1 MNAPVAAG
9 RAAPPGFEAF
19 FEAVRERR
27 AAGVREI
34 RRLFGPARL
43 ALAAA
48 WAVTGERP
56 LVLFLPRDADLLPAA
71 DDLDTLLR
79 AFGVVLPVLR
89 LPGAAVNPY
98 LGVAPHAEV
107 LALRAEALAALAAGG
122 DSEGGDEGEGGT
134 PLVLA
139 SAAGAL
145 ARTAAPERLA
155 AARLRLRRGG
165 RTSPAVLAEHLAAAG
180 YRNENPVSSP
190 GDFAR
195 RGGILD
201 LFPVDRELPVR
212 VEFAFDEV
220 EDLRE
225 FEVETQRSGDH
236 LARPEALTAPPAWE
250 WIGASLPAAG
260 EAHPAFTRPGTET
273 CRSGLPDYLEGADLL
288 VADPARFR
296 EAAAEETLRVVEAR
310 ASVGRRATPGCA
322 PPEALLLPEESL
334 WERLDR
340 EPPAGAVRLPGLE
353 TPESPEEAKAADP
366 LGELPAREVDS
377 HLHRAAQL
385 FETLRRPAPA
395 GSAVLVFVPGEGA
408 AARFAARAA
417 EAGAAVRDGKQADGG
432 ASRPAG
438 RPGDRLGD
446 RPGESPPPVFV
457 HPGRLSGGFEIPLL
471 GLRVVSGAALMGAP
485 PRRRRRPSGTRT
497 FLSDFRD
504 LKPGDPVVHTEH
516 GIGRFLRVTRLE
528 SGADAPELVEIGYAK
543 GARLF
548 VPVDRLDLIE
558 RYRAGGENEPPP
570 LDRLGGSGW
579 ARRRQRVAKALRDI
593 ADELIRLY
601 AARRE
606 VEGHAFPAD
615 PPGLAEFEDGFEW
628 TETEDQARA
637 IREVFADMESPAPMD
652 RLLAGDVGFGKT
664 EVALRAAFK
673 AAMDGKQVAL
683 LAPTTV
689 LAAQHARLFAER
701 FRPFPLRVE
710 LLSRFRTP
718 KQQREVAAGLRS
730 GVVDIVIGTHRLL
743 SKDVEFRDLGL
754 LVVDEEQ
761 RFGVAAKE
769 RLKRLANR
777 VDHLAMTAT
786 PIPRT
791 LNMSLAGIRDL
802 SVIETPPRDRMAI
815 QTQVLPFDPT
825 RIREAVRHELAREG
839 QVYFVHNRIA
849 SLGAMQ
855 KLLADLVPE
864 ARVLVAHGQMR
875 ENALEKTILRFQERE
890 ADLLLSTTII
900 ENGLDLPRVNT
911 LVVNRAETFG
921 LSQLYQIRGRVGR
934 SSRRAYAYLL
944 VPPGAPLP
952 ERAEPRLRALREFS
966 DLGAGFRIAALD
978 LELRGA
984 GNLLGA
990 AQHGHLEAVGFDLYH
1005 RLLEEAVA
1013 DARGAPRR
1021 NRCALNLRFQLRI
1034 PREYLE
1040 DERQRMWLYKRCSSA
1055 ASGED
1060 LDRLAAEARDRFGPA
1075 PTELELLF
1083 EHVRLRLKAESLGY
1097 AAVHREAGALRLQ
1110 AGTEP
1115 DAAGGFR
1122 VPLPAKAGPAAV
1134 LESLSG
1140 ALSAVESARGGTGAP
1155 ASAPEA
1161 PDETPAPERATA

>member
-1 MNAPVAAG
+1 MNGSATAV
-9 RAAPPGFEAF
+9 RAAPPGFEALF
-19 FEAVRERR
+19 DAVRERR
-27 AAGVREI
+27 TVGVPEI

-48 WAVTGERP
+48 WAVVGGRP
-56 LVLFLPRDADLLPAA
+56 LVLFLPRDADLLESAE
-71 DDLDTLLR
+71 DLDSLLR
-79 AFGVVLPVLR
+79 AFGISRPILR

-98 LGVAPHAEV
+98 AGGAPHAEV
-107 LALRAEALAALAAGG
+107 LALRAEALAALAAGR
-122 DSEGGDEGEGGT
+122 EGNSTEDGA

-145 ARTAAPERLA
+145 ARTAEPERLA
-155 AARLRLRRGG
+155 AARIRLRRGD
-165 RTSPAVLAEHLAAAG
+165 RASPTRLAERLAAAG
-180 YRNENPVSSP
+180 YRHENPVSSP

-195 RGGILD
+195 RGGIFD
-201 LFPVDRELPVR
+201 LFPVDRELPIR
-212 VEFAFDEV
+212 IEFAFDEL

-225 FEVETQRSGDH
+225 FEVETQQSGDH
-236 LARPEALTAPPAWE
+236 LERPEALLAPPAWE

-260 EAHPAFTRPGTET
+260 EAHPAFTLPGTEGF
-273 CRSGLPDYLEGADLL
+273 RGGLPDFLGGADLL
-288 VADPARFR
+288 LADPERFF
-296 EAAAEETLRVVEAR
+296 EAAAAEILRVAESR
-310 ASVGRRATPGCA
+310 DYLGRRATRGTAA
-322 PPEALLLPEESL
+322 PDALLLPEGSL
-334 WERLDR
+334 RERLER
-340 EPPAGAVRLPGLE
+340 EPPTGAVRLTALE
-353 TPESPEEAKAADP
+353 TPGPVGPPAEKPGAPPE
-366 LGELPAREVDS
+366 ELPARPVDS
-377 HLHRAAQL
+377 YLHRAAAL
-385 FETLRRPAPA
+385 FESLRQPAPP
-395 GSAVLVFVPGEGA
+395 GSATHVFVPGAGA
-408 AARFAARAA
+408 AARFATRAA
-417 EAGAAVRDGKQADGG
+417 EAGAAVVEDPTAADG
-432 ASRPAG
+432 RTRG
-438 RPGDRLGD
+438 RGDA
-446 RPGESPPPVFV
+446 PPRVFV

-485 PRRRRRPSGTRT
+485 PRTRRRPSGTRT

-516 GIGRFLRVTRLE
+516 GVGRFLRVTRLE
-528 SGADAPELVEIGYAK
+528 SGEDAPELVEIGYAK

-558 RYRAGGENEPPP
+558 RYRAGGETGPPP
-570 LDRLGGSGW
+570 LDRLGGTGW
-579 ARRRQRVAKALRDI
+579 ARRRKRVAKALRDI

-601 AARRE
+601 AERRE
-606 VEGHAFPAD
+606 VEGHAFPRD
-615 PPGLAEFEDGFEW
+615 TPGLAEFEDGFEW

-637 IREVFADMESPAPMD
+637 IREVFADQESPAPMD

-673 AAMDGKQVAL
+673 SAMDGKQVAL

-689 LAAQHARLFAER
+689 LAAQHARVFTER

-718 KQQREVAAGLRS
+718 KQQREVVAGLRS

-769 RLKRLANR
+769 RLKRMTTR

-815 QTQVLPFDPT
+815 QTQVVAFDPT
-825 RIREAVRHELAREG
+825 RIAEAIRHELAREG
-839 QVYFVHNRIA
+839 QIYFVHNRID
-849 SLGAMQ
+849 SLGAMRN
-855 KLLADLVPE
+855 LLADLVPE
-864 ARVLVAHGQMR
+864 ARLLVAHGKMR
-875 ENALEKTILRFQERE
+875 ETALEQTILRFQDGE

-911 LVVNRAETFG
+911 LLVNRAETFG

-944 VPPGAPLP
+944 VPPGAPLSD
-952 ERAEPRLRALREFS
+952 RAEPRLRALREFS

-1013 DARGAPRR
+1013 DARGVPRR
-1021 NRCALNLRFQLRI
+1021 SRCAMNLRFRLRI
-1034 PREYLE
+1034 PADYLE

-1055 ASGED
+1055 AAEED
-1060 LDRLAAEARDRFGPA
+1060 LERLATEARDRFGPA
-1075 PTELELLF
+1075 PAELELLF
-1083 EHVRLRLKAESLGY
+1083 EHVRLRLQAEALGY
-1097 AAVHREAGALRLQ
+1097 AAVHREGGAIRLQ
-1110 AGTEP
+1110 AGDGP

-1122 VPLPAKAGPAAV
+1122 VPLPANAGPAAV
-1134 LESLSG
+1134 LESLAG
-1140 ALSAVESARGGTGAP
+1140 ALSAVEAARNAAGA
-1155 ASAPEA
+1155 APGAE
-1161 PDETPAPERATA
+1161 PAPRRATA

>member
-1 MNAPVAAG
+1 MSGSATAV
-9 RAAPPGFEAF
+9 RAAPPGFEAL

-27 AAGVREI
+27 TAGVPEI

-48 WAVTGERP
+48 WAVVGGRP
-56 LVLFLPRDADLLPAA
+56 LVLFLPRDADLLESAE
-71 DDLDTLLR
+71 DLDSLLR
-79 AFGVVLPVLR
+79 AFGISRPILR

-98 LGVAPHAEV
+98 AGGAPHAEV
-107 LALRAEALAALAAGG
+107 LALRAEALAALAAGR
-122 DSEGGDEGEGGT
+122 EGISTEDGA

-145 ARTAAPERLA
+145 ARTAEPERLA
-155 AARLRLRRGG
+155 AARIRLRRGD
-165 RTSPAVLAEHLAAAG
+165 RASPTRLAERLAAAG
-180 YRNENPVSSP
+180 YRHENPVSSP

-195 RGGILD
+195 RGGIFD
-201 LFPVDRELPVR
+201 LFPVDRELPIR
-212 VEFAFDEV
+212 IEFAFDEL

-225 FEVETQRSGDH
+225 FEVETQQSGDH
-236 LARPEALTAPPAWE
+236 LERPEALLAPPAWE

-260 EAHPAFTRPGTET
+260 EAHPAFTLPGTEGF
-273 CRSGLPDYLEGADLL
+273 RGGLPDFLDGADLL
-288 VADPARFR
+288 LADPERFF
-296 EAAAEETLRVVEAR
+296 EAAAAEILRVAESR
-310 ASVGRRATPGCA
+310 DYLGRRATRGTAA
-322 PPEALLLPEESL
+322 PDALLLPEGSL
-334 WERLDR
+334 RERLER
-340 EPPAGAVRLPGLE
+340 EPPTGAVRLTALE
-353 TPESPEEAKAADP
+353 TPGPVGPPAEKPGAPPE
-366 LGELPAREVDS
+366 ELPARPVDS
-377 HLHRAAQL
+377 YLHRAAAL
-385 FETLRRPAPA
+385 FESLRQPAPP
-395 GSAVLVFVPGEGA
+395 GSATHVFVPGAGA
-408 AARFAARAA
+408 AARFATRAA
-417 EAGAAVRDGKQADGG
+417 EAGAAVVEDPTA
-432 ASRPAG
+432 PAVG
-438 RPGDRLGD
+438 RTEAA
-446 RPGESPPPVFV
+446 GESPPRVFV

-485 PRRRRRPSGTRT
+485 PRTRRRPSGTRT

-516 GIGRFLRVTRLE
+516 GVGRFLRVTRLE
-528 SGADAPELVEIGYAK
+528 SGEDAPELVEIGYAK

-558 RYRAGGENEPPP
+558 RYRAGGETGPPP
-570 LDRLGGSGW
+570 LDRLGGTGW
-579 ARRRQRVAKALRDI
+579 ARRRKRVAKALRDI

-601 AARRE
+601 AERRE
-606 VEGHAFPAD
+606 VEGHAFPRD
-615 PPGLAEFEDGFEW
+615 TPGLAEFEDGFEW

-637 IREVFADMESPAPMD
+637 IREVFADQESPAPMD

-673 AAMDGKQVAL
+673 SAMDGKQVAL

-689 LAAQHARLFAER
+689 LAAQHARVFTER

-718 KQQREVAAGLRS
+718 KQQREVVAGLRS

-769 RLKRLANR
+769 RLKRMTTR

-815 QTQVLPFDPT
+815 QTQVVAFDPT
-825 RIREAVRHELAREG
+825 RIAEAVRHELAREG
-839 QVYFVHNRIA
+839 QIYFVHNRID
-849 SLGAMQ
+849 SLGAMRN
-855 KLLADLVPE
+855 LLADLVPE
-864 ARVLVAHGQMR
+864 ARLLVAHGKMR
-875 ENALEKTILRFQERE
+875 ETALEQTILRFQDGE

-911 LVVNRAETFG
+911 LLVNRAETFG

-944 VPPGAPLP
+944 VPPGAPLSD
-952 ERAEPRLRALREFS
+952 RAEPRLRALREFS

-1013 DARGAPRR
+1013 DARGVPRR
-1021 NRCALNLRFQLRI
+1021 SRCAMNLRFRLRI
-1034 PREYLE
+1034 PADYLE

-1055 ASGED
+1055 AAEED
-1060 LDRLAAEARDRFGPA
+1060 LERLATEARDRFGPA
-1075 PTELELLF
+1075 PAELELLF
-1083 EHVRLRLKAESLGY
+1083 EHVRLRLQAEALGY
-1097 AAVHREAGALRLQ
+1097 AAVHREGGAIRLQ
-1110 AGTEP
+1110 AGDGP

-1122 VPLPAKAGPAAV
+1122 VPLPANAGPAAV
-1134 LESLSG
+1134 LESLAG
-1140 ALSAVESARGGTGAP
+1140 ALSAVEAARNAAGA
-1155 ASAPEA
+1155 APGAETA
-1161 PDETPAPERATA
+1161 PRRATA